1 MSIRAMEKRDIERIS
16 ELERELFSSP
26 WSQEDLLYEIENN
39 PFAQYY
45 ILEKDKIVIGYIG
58 LWFIDEQCQITTVGV
73 AKNFQRHGY
82 ASQLLDFVF
91 EKGKEYGCTNVN
103 LEVRVSNHKA
113 IALYEKY
120 GFQNVTVRKDY
131 YADHED
137 AYLMIRERE
146 G

>member
-1 MSIRAMEKRDIERIS
+1 MSIRAMGKLDIKRIC

-26 WSQEDLLYEIENN
+26 WSQEDLLYEIAEN

-45 ILEKDKIVIGYIG
+45 ILEKNETIIGYVG
-58 LWFIDEQCQITTVGV
+58 LWLIDEQCQITTIGID
-73 AKNFQRHGY
+73 KQFQRQGY
-82 ASQLLDFVF
+82 ACQLLDFVF
-91 EKGKEYGCTNVN
+91 EKGKKQGCTNIN

-120 GFQNVTVRKDY
+120 GFQSVTLRKDY

-137 AYLMIRERE
+137 AYLMIRELE